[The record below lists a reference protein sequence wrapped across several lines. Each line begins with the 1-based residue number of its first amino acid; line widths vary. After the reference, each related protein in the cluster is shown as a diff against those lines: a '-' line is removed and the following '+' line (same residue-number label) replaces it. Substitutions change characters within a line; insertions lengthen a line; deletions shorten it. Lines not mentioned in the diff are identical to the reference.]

1 MVEPYARSPA
11 TNVSDWSLYGRLL
24 GFLAPY
30 WHFFVISLA
39 GFALYSFG
47 VVLLADLMQFLL
59 DAMAEPASGSVGI
72 ISGITYGIFSVPQ
85 GERLGFVRIAVPI
98 LLVGLTLFRGVGF
111 FAGSYFVSLVA
122 RNLVH
127 DLRRALFEKM
137 LSLPGAHYDENN
149 PGTMV
154 SRITYNA
161 DQVSGAVTRALKTV
175 LRESLV
181 VIGLVAYM
189 LYLNWKLC
197 LVLLAVAPLIT
208 LVVNMVGRHFRR
220 YSRRIQASMGEV
232 TQIATEALGAMHE
245 IRMYAGQRAQRAR
258 FLTASDSN
266 REQTLKLAFV
276 ESLSTPTLQVLLALA
291 LAVLMWFALS
301 PAVIADLSA
310 GSLVAFL
317 VAAVQL
323 GKPLRQL
330 SGIQSELQRGLA
342 AVEDIFS
349 QLDAVAERDNGEYKT
364 GRIAGNIS
372 IRHLTFAY
380 PGSEHPALEDVSLEI
395 AAGETVALVGPS
407 GSGKTTLTRLL
418 TRAYDPPA
426 GSILLDAVPIEHYGL
441 ECLREQFS
449 QVSQRVPLF
458 RGTVYQNI
466 AFGSLQDK
474 PESKVLQAV
483 TAAGCNELVEAL
495 PKGLGTMLTEDGEGL
510 SGGQRQRIALARA
523 MLKDAPVL
531 ILDEATSAL
540 DASTEY
546 QVRKAVTGATHGRT
560 TIVIAHR
567 LSTVESADR
576 IIVLAA
582 GRVVANGTHADL
594 IAQPGLYQQLRAREL
609 AG

>member
-1 MVEPYARSPA
+1 MAESHARSPA

-30 WHFFVISLA
+30 WHFFVISLS

-72 ISGITYGIFSVPQ
+72 ISGVTYGIFNVPQ
-85 GERLGFVRIAVPI
+85 DERLGFVRIAVPI

-137 LSLPGAHYDENN
+137 LSLPGVHYDENN

-181 VIGLVAYM
+181 VIGLVSYM

-232 TQIATEALGAMHE
+232 TQIATEAVGAMHE

-349 QLDAVAERDNGEYKT
+349 QLDAVAERDTGDYST
-364 GRIAGNIS
+364 GRVAGDIS
-372 IRHLTFAY
+372 IRHLTFTY
-380 PGSEHPALEDVSLEI
+380 PGSQHPALQDVSLEI
-395 AAGETVALVGPS
+395 AAGETVAFVGPS

-426 GSILLDAVPIEHYGL
+426 GSILLDAIPIERYRL
-441 ECLREQFS
+441 ECLREQFA

-466 AFGSLQDK
+466 AFGSLRDK

-495 PKGLGTMLTEDGEGL
+495 PNGLGTILTEDGEGL
-510 SGGQRQRIALARA
+510 SGGQKQRIALARA

-540 DASTEY
+540 DASTEH
-546 QVRKAVTGATHGRT
+546 QVRKAVTEATRGRT
-560 TIVIAHR
+560 TLVIAHR
-567 LSTVESADR
+567 LATVESADR

-582 GRVVANGTHADL
+582 GRVVASGTHADL
-594 IAQPGLYQQLRAREL
+594 IAQPGLYQQLHAREL